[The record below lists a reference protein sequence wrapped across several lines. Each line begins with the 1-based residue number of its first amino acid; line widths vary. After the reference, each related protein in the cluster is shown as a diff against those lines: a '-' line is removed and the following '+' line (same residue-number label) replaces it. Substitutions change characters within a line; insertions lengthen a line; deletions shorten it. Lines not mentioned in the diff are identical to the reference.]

1 MNHFK
6 KRVIMSKVVKINKSI
21 FWIILGSSI
30 VSITSVLS
38 YNSPLISYLFA
49 FIFVLL
55 LINNALMRRWDNY
68 LIIYLICFSL
78 SLEYAYFVGEDDF
91 YSLKNIRI
99 LGLNLGIWMLFPV
112 WADAIINGLNLKK
125 IKQEFCLFWE
135 MGTSLLV
142 INVIAAIMGILMLIF
157 NDNRILET
165 KGWFSSYL
173 EVFYM
178 HALLP
183 FTIFICMIMILGKK
197 GGVSRF
203 VFKGKIAL
211 QACLW
216 GVTLQLVTSR
226 LLGVYGS
233 YDGLETLMSSS
244 IIAFLPFMI
253 LLSFYTNNIYFKI
266 INTIISSIGIILA
279 LLYNGSG
286 KLIISV
292 FLVFIIMYFIINNK
306 SIVKMI
312 TVFFAIGFSFF
323 ISALANDS
331 NVLLGSKLSQTLS
344 LIKFWEA
351 DWLLNMDMSPRMRIA
366 EFVNV
371 FIEYANK
378 PWLILTGKG
387 YGGTI
392 KDHTQF
398 FYLVPDYMMATGFSA
413 KQWDNKLF
421 YDLHEIVNSLL
432 IFGLMWVNFFIST
445 VKKVIKTYK
454 RYPWVIIGAY
464 WILLYYGYSFTIT
477 TFGATAYFI
486 GALEVDKDS
495 CT

>member
-1 MNHFK
+1 
-6 KRVIMSKVVKINKSI
+6 MSKVVRINKSI
-21 FWIILGSSI
+21 FCIFLGCSV
-30 VSITSVLS
+30 VSVTSVLS
-38 YNSPLISYLFA
+38 YNLPLISYLFA
-49 FIFVLL
+49 FVSVLI
-55 LINNALMRRWDNY
+55 LIYNALMRKRDNY
-68 LIIYLICFSL
+68 LIIYLICFGL
-78 SLEYAYFVGEDDF
+78 SLEYAYFVGDDNF

-112 WADAIINGLNLKK
+112 WIYAIIDGLNLKK
-125 IKQEFCLFWE
+125 IKREFSLFWG
-135 MGTSLLV
+135 MGTSLFG
-142 INVIAAIMGILMLIF
+142 INVIAAIMGILMLVF
-157 NDNRILET
+157 NDNGILET

-178 HALLP
+178 HALIP
-183 FTIFICMIMILGKK
+183 FTVFICMIMTLEK
-197 GGVSRF
+197 GCGVSRL
-203 VFKGKIAL
+203 VIKGTVAL

-233 YDGLETLMSSS
+233 YDGLDTLMSSS

-253 LLSFYTNNIYFKI
+253 LLSSYSNNTYFKF
-266 INTIISSIGIILA
+266 INIIISSIGILLA

-286 KLIISV
+286 KLIISI
-292 FLVFIIMYFIINNK
+292 FLVFIIMYFINNNK
-306 SIVKMI
+306 PIVKII
-312 TVFFAIGFSFF
+312 TVVFVFYFAFF
-323 ISALANDS
+323 ISTLANDS

-366 EFVNV
+366 EFVNL
-371 FIEYANK
+371 FIEYAEK

-398 FYLVPDYMMATGFSA
+398 FFLVPDYMMATGFSA
-413 KQWDNKLF
+413 KQWENKLF

-432 IFGLMWVNFFIST
+432 IFGIMWVVFFIKT
-445 VKKVIKTYK
+445 VKRVLKTYK
-454 RYPWVIIGAY
+454 RYPWILIGAY

-477 TFGATAYFI
+477 TFGVTAYFI